1 MCRAQHTAHV
11 RLDELRVKP
20 WLKPSETPYTLTNAR
35 IIDTVNGTVLDGT
48 HSITIKNGVI
58 ASISADGQGSSS
70 VVDEGTRIDVGG
82 KFVSPGL
89 IDAHVH
95 VTAVP
100 GVNVSSE

>member
-1 MCRAQHTAHV
+1 
-11 RLDELRVKP
+11 VKP
-20 WLKPSETPYTLTNAR
+20 WLKPSETPYTLTNAK
-35 IIDTVNGTVLDGT
+35 IIDTVNGKLLEGT

-58 ASISADGQGSSS
+58 ASIAADGQGSGA
-70 VVDEGTRIDVGG
+70 DEGTRIDVGG

-100 GVNVSSE
+100 GVNVSLVS

>member
-1 MCRAQHTAHV
+1 M
-11 RLDELRVKP
+11 KP
-20 WLKPSETPYTLTNAR
+20 WLKPSETPYTLTNAK
-35 IIDTVNGTVLDGT
+35 IIDTVNGKLLEGT

-58 ASISADGQGSSS
+58 ASIAVDGQGSGA
-70 VVDEGTRIDVGG
+70 DEGTRIDVGG

-100 GVNVSSE
+100 GVNVSLVS

>member
-1 MCRAQHTAHV
+1 M
-11 RLDELRVKP
+11 LLE
-20 WLKPSETPYTLTNAR
+20 
-35 IIDTVNGTVLDGT
+35 GT

-58 ASISADGQGSSS
+58 ANIAKDGQGSGA
-70 VVDEGTRIDVGG
+70 DEGTRIDVGG

-100 GVNVSSE
+100 GVAVSRVSLAVTDAAGRFWHVWGGPAPTVADPRPWQT